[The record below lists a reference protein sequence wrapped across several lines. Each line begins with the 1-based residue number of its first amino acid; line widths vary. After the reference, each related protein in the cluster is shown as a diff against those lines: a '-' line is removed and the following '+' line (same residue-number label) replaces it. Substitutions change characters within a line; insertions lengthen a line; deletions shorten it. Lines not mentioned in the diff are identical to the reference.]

1 MCLWNETCIPR
12 IKQEL
17 ELNILSFIHS
27 VQEQILKNQDDEALL
42 RNYINVWS
50 KFLDQSNY
58 LPYPFLSMEPNQPKT
73 NTSCGMAANQATQ
86 SYQPQKATDNH
97 VRKLMLDTWSKSIFS
112 EIKYRLQNSAMKIIY
127 SERIGEPFDSQ
138 LVIGVRESYG
148 SLNYLFKIFIAMIFF
163 KFF

>member
-1 MCLWNETCIPR
+1 M
-12 IKQEL
+12 Q
-17 ELNILSFIHS
+17 
-27 VQEQILKNQDDEALL
+27 QILKHEDDEALL
-42 RNYINVWS
+42 RAYINVWS

-58 LPYPFLSMEPNQPKT
+58 LPHPFSSMEISAPTQKPC
-73 NTSCGMAANQATQ
+73 SANRTPTGNAT
-86 SYQPQKATDNH
+86 ATVAISSNNSSVGTQHRRTADSH

-148 SLNYLFKIFIAMIFF
+148 NRLGHQRAHCAMSCLILGSFSSSQLVLGP
-163 KFF
+163 